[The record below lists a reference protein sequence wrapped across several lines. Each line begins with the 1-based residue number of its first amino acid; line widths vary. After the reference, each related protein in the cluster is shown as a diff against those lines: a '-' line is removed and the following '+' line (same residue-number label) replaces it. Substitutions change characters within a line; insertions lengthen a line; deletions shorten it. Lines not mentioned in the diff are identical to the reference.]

1 MVVLAVEH
9 VRDPDVFVAVGVVV
23 AVAAGPGGERLVRA
37 LHEGG
42 GVGGVGAGL
51 VGGVWGGGGGCEEG
65 EEEGEKGEG
74 GVHGEGGC
82 IGFLFGDM
90 NVDLG

>member
-51 VGGVWGGGGGCEEG
+51 AGGVWGGGGGY
-65 EEEGEKGEG
+65 EKGEG

-82 IGFLFGDM
+82 IGFLVGDRK
-90 NVDLG
+90 VDLG